1 MSARLR
7 QRKAITVAALLGV
20 LAGMTGLV
28 VESVPLYRLFC
39 SVTGY
44 QGTTQ
49 VVRKAPKEALDRI
62 VTVRFNAEIGPGMP
76 WAFTAPASVKL
87 RIGERGLAFFT
98 ARNNTDHAIT
108 GTAAYNVT
116 PDEAGRFFDKI
127 QCFCFNTQTLAA
139 GQEAEMPVSF
149 FVDPKIVDD
158 PDASQIR
165 TITLSYTFY
174 PVPGANPRAQASSN
188 IPTATVN

>member
-1 MSARLR
+1 MSAPLR
-7 QRKAITVAALLGV
+7 HRKAVTVVALVGV

-28 VESVPLYRLFC
+28 VASVPLYRLFC

-49 VVRKAPKEALDRI
+49 VARKAPKEAIDRI

-76 WAFTAPASVKL
+76 WTFTAPAPVKL
-87 RIGERGLAFFT
+87 KIGERGLAFFK

-139 GQEAEMPVSF
+139 GQQAEMPVSF
-149 FVDPKIVDD
+149 FVDPKIVND
-158 PDASQIR
+158 PDAAQIR
-165 TITLSYTFY
+165 TITISYTFY
-174 PVPGANPRAQASSN
+174 PVPEANPRAQASST